1 MSLIFIWL
9 DQRIG
14 NLPGGNEKLKEKFRK
29 ILSPIKQFDK
39 PTNCIDF
46 IKDSIKDKQV
56 IFLTTA
62 VFAEEDFLKTIA
74 SLSNVTFIYI
84 YDQLN
89 KDHNINDKLL
99 QDKMGSQRI
108 IHFDETLY
116 EQLIKDLVQLY
127 QNEGDKLIKLKQTKQ
142 AKPLFQLAIQLIDT
156 IDDKDQHL
164 QQIQQDLIDKIDR
177 IK

>member
-156 IDDKDQHL
+156 IDDKDQDL
-164 QQIQQDLIDKIDR
+164 QQIQQDLVDKIDR